1 MSHNN
6 KVVWSEGMFLR
17 PQHFQQH
24 ARYTENFIEQ
34 RCSVLRTFPWG
45 FHQLQLD
52 QQLLGLGKI
61 AISRA
66 SGVFPDGTPFCI
78 PDDDEPPLAMDVPEN
93 TREAQVYLGLPLRR
107 PGTPEV
113 DSSGDPEGLA
123 RYQPVEYEIRDS
135 STVGGGEAGV
145 QIGKLRTRLLLESN
159 HLDEYACMSVARIV
173 EMRVDKSVLV
183 DEHLLPP
190 VLDCQALP
198 GLCGFM
204 SELHG
209 LLNHRAEALAG
220 RMAVSGRGGAA
231 DIADFLLLQ
240 AVNRYQPLIAHLS
253 TLADFHPESFY
264 RLAVS
269 MAGELAT
276 FTSAEKRSP
285 QFPPY
290 KHDDLQASFA
300 PVFDALR
307 QSLSMVLEQN
317 ATAIPMQ
324 ERKYGIRVATVSDHA
339 LLDHASFILA
349 VSADIPTED
358 IRKRFPTQIKVG
370 PVEQIRQLVNVQLP
384 GIRVRP
390 IPVAPRQIPYHTG
403 FVYFELDRSNEL
415 WAKLKT
421 SGGFAFHL
429 GGEFPGIQMEFWAI
443 RG

>member
-1 MSHNN
+1 MSRNN

-24 ARYTENFIEQ
+24 ARYMENFIEE
-34 RCSVLRTFPWG
+34 RTSVLRSFPWG
-45 FHQLQLD
+45 FRELQLD

-66 SGVFPDGTPFCI
+66 SGVFPDGTPFSI
-78 PDDDEPPLAMDVPEN
+78 PDDDEPPLAIDVPEN
-93 TREAQVYLGLPLRR
+93 THEVQVYLGLPLRR

-113 DSSGDPEGLA
+113 DSSGDPESLA
-123 RYQPVEYEIRDS
+123 RYQPVEYEIRDN
-135 STVGGGEAGV
+135 STIGGGEAGV
-145 QIGKLRTRLLLESN
+145 QIGQLRSRLLLEGE
-159 HLDEYACMSVARIV
+159 HLDEYACLSVARIV
-173 EMRVDKSVLV
+173 EMRVDKSVLI
-183 DEHLLPP
+183 DEHMLPP
-190 VLDCQALP
+190 ALSCQASPALS
-198 GLCGFM
+198 GFM
-204 SELHG
+204 TELHG
-209 LLNHRAEALAG
+209 LLNHRSEALAS

-253 TLADFHPESFY
+253 TLAGFHPESFY
-264 RLAVS
+264 QLAIS

-276 FTSAEKRSP
+276 FTSNEKRAP
-285 QFPPY
+285 EFPPY
-290 KHDDLQASFA
+290 KHDDLQATFA

-317 ATAIPMQ
+317 AVSISMQ
-324 ERKYGIRVATVSDHA
+324 ERKFGIRVATVTDHS
-339 LLDHASFILA
+339 LLDHASFVLA

-358 IRKRFPTQIKVG
+358 IRKRFPTQIKIG

-390 IPVAPRQIPYHTG
+390 MPVAPRQIPFHTG

-415 WAKLKT
+415 WAQLKT

-443 RG
+443 KG

>member
-1 MSHNN
+1 MSRNN

-24 ARYTENFIEQ
+24 ARYMENFIEE
-34 RCSVLRTFPWG
+34 RSSVLRSFPWG
-45 FHQLQLD
+45 FRELQLD

-66 SGVFPDGTPFCI
+66 SGVFPDGTPFSI

-93 TREAQVYLGLPLRR
+93 TREVQVYLGLPLRR

-113 DSSGDPEGLA
+113 DSSGDPESLA
-123 RYQPVEYEIRDS
+123 RYQPVEYEIRDN
-135 STVGGGEAGV
+135 STIGGGEAGV
-145 QIGKLRTRLLLESN
+145 QIGQLRSRLLLEGE
-159 HLDEYACMSVARIV
+159 HLDEYACLGVTRIV

-183 DEHLLPP
+183 DEHMLPP
-190 VLDCQALP
+190 ALSCQASPALS
-198 GLCGFM
+198 GFLT
-204 SELHG
+204 ELHG
-209 LLNHRAEALAG
+209 LLNHRSEALAA

-253 TLADFHPESFY
+253 TLAGFHPESFY
-264 RLAVS
+264 QLAVS
-269 MAGELAT
+269 MAGEMAT
-276 FTSAEKRSP
+276 FTSNEKRSP
-285 QFPPY
+285 EFPPY
-290 KHDDLQASFA
+290 KHDDLQATFA

-317 ATAIPMQ
+317 AISIPMQ
-324 ERKYGIRVATVSDHA
+324 ERKFGIRVATVTDHS

-358 IRKRFPTQIKVG
+358 IRKRFPTQIKIG

-390 IPVAPRQIPYHTG
+390 MPVAPRQIPFHTG

-415 WAKLKT
+415 WAQLKT

-443 RG
+443 KG